1 MYMRHAYTLVRGF
14 VELHQICHQIC
25 FFIIDEL
32 EIAVGHFQLVHFYH
46 GALLYILYSSSER
59 TKKTL
64 NYSSMKVICTKIQCN
79 ARSESL
85 IIISSQ

>member
-1 MYMRHAYTLVRGF
+1 MSPDM
-14 VELHQICHQIC
+14 

-59 TKKTL
+59 KKKNIEL
-64 NYSSMKVICTKIQCN
+64 FINVGHMY
-79 ARSESL
+79 
-85 IIISSQ
+85 